1 MTKSNFIEQQEL
13 TTIQEMNADFSKSK
27 MALGDLELQKQNI
40 IIHIENLKKEF
51 GVFEKG
57 LIEKYG
63 DDSVINLQTGELT
76 KKEK

>member
-13 TTIQEMNADFSKSK
+13 TTIQEMNADFAKSK

-40 IIHIENLKKEF
+40 ITHVDNLKKEF
-51 GVFEKG
+51 ALFEKG
-57 LIEKYG
+57 LIDKYG
-63 DDSVINLQTGELT
+63 DDAVINLQTGEVT